1 MFEQVFEDAVRKFNY
16 KAFEDDYPQIAKLV
30 GGLATFEAAHRLLL
44 HPDPPEPGS
53 TKRPPLAVE
62 DVLGWAAFVS
72 ANAPYE
78 GDGDLSK
85 LGDVKTIGL
94 ATAKVDEVSLQSSTR
109 SLSFANLARCTQ
121 ATKLFRDAKYLEAIR
136 AYSIAAIW
144 ACDRSGKET
153 PGAERKYLR
162 DEARR
167 TLKSGIYAQLSYLR
181 TLFPSNRQ

>member
-1 MFEQVFEDAVRKFNY
+1 MDHVQVVHSVLARKVKQLRDDPITLPKPDLVGLLGYCRSQIKAGTLVARGGIWRSAPKWRFQVEKLAGVFEQVFEQVVRNFNY

-94 ATAKVDEVSLQSSTR
+94 ATAKVDEVFRRISEATVER
-109 SLSFANLARCTQ
+109 SH
-121 ATKLFRDAKYLEAIR
+121 
-136 AYSIAAIW
+136 
-144 ACDRSGKET
+144 
-153 PGAERKYLR
+153 
-162 DEARR
+162 
-167 TLKSGIYAQLSYLR
+167 
-181 TLFPSNRQ
+181 